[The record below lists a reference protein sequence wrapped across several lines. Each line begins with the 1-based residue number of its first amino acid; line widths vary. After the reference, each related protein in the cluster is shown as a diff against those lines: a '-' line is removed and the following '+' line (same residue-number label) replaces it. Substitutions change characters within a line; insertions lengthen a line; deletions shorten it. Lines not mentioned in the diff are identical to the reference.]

1 MSCVVG
7 TPLVNVDF
15 VKAVGSSRIFLNWT
29 VNNGNEPVQQYF
41 MQVRFNDIVRFRLL
55 ICKDTINSIHIFI
68 FILTAY
74 EKWNWI
80 LDSLQ

>member
-41 MQVRFNDIVRFRLL
+41 MQVRSNDFV
-55 ICKDTINSIHIFI
+55 
-68 FILTAY
+68 
-74 EKWNWI
+74 
-80 LDSLQ
+80 